1 MAQPVGP
8 AEIQKILDVTDH
20 LNIHRERVA
29 IPLGARPGGRLRL
42 LAGGRLEIVV
52 DSGRPFDEWLAD
64 LAGKIR
70 EAAPGL
76 VGLSPAAPPGRGG
89 TPRGPT
95 G

>member
-1 MAQPVGP
+1 MVPVGP
-8 AEIQKILDVTDH
+8 AEIQKILDVTDR

-29 IPLGARPGGRLRL
+29 IPLGARPGGRLRVM
-42 LAGGRLEIVV
+42 AGGRLEIVV
-52 DSGRPFDEWLAD
+52 DSERPFDEWLAGLED
-64 LAGKIR
+64 EIR

-76 VGLSPAAPPGRGG
+76 PGLSPAAPPGRGG